1 MRCEEAASALVDDRA
16 RRSEELNAHVAS
28 CEACRGVLA
37 LDAFARELVRFDP
50 VPLIRAPDLTAEV
63 TRRMRIRFA
72 FVTVGILGVGLAGAV
87 WTTRP
92 NSGAGTPEPMTEI
105 REVPED
111 WAAPAGG
118 ASET

>member
-72 FVTVGILGVGLAGAV
+72 FVTVGILGVGERSRRMHDPRGWLRFAV
-87 WTTRP
+87 RDRDR
-92 NSGAGTPEPMTEI
+92 GCAR
-105 REVPED
+105 RELHPR
-111 WAAPAGG
+111 
-118 ASET
+118 